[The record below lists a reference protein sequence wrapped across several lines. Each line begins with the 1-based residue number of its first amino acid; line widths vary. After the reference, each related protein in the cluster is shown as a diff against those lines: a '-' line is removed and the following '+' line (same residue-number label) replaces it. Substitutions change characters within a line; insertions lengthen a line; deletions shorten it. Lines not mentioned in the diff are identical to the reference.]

1 MNVFI
6 TGYTPPIRVLPYGT
20 YDIASVTLFCF
31 VSQMPFHAFS
41 YVSLVV
47 TSVFK
52 FSCNDQCKVSIQVT
66 HHDVYV
72 WLSLWLKLLVIAPES
87 LYPISPCA
95 PDLLNVGL
103 EIAGNVSPYL
113 VISKC
118 GFEYYSTYPLFIEE
132 IGILSGNWD
141 FTWG

>member
-6 TGYTPPIRVLPYGT
+6 AGHTPPIRVLPYGT
-20 YDIASVTLFCF
+20 YDIASITLFCF
-31 VSQMPFHAFS
+31 VSQMPFRAFS

-52 FSCNDQCKVSIQVT
+52 FSCNDQCKVSIEVT

-72 WLSLWLKLLVIAPES
+72 WLSLWLKLLVIAAES
-87 LYPISPCA
+87 LCHILPCV

-103 EIAGNVSPYL
+103 EIAGNVSFHIRL
-113 VISKC
+113 FLTVALNITASTH
-118 GFEYYSTYPLFIEE
+118 YS
-132 IGILSGNWD
+132 
-141 FTWG
+141 